1 MLLKYLLQSLLI
13 TQYFLVL
20 VVVCGVD
27 PRSEDGLV
35 STGHSL
41 RAAKQD
47 GGLQDRECATLPLRG
62 RTVSLRL
69 SEDLMAAFWSSHMD
83 SPAHDSEPVRRG

>member
-27 PRSEDGLV
+27 PRSKDRLV
-35 STGHSL
+35 STSHSL

-47 GGLQDRECATLPLRG
+47 GGLQDSECATLPLRG
-62 RTVSLRL
+62 RTVSLSL
-69 SEDLMAAFWSSHMD
+69 SQDLMEAFWGSHMD
-83 SPAHDSEPVRRG
+83 PPAHDSKPVCRG